1 MKLTNL
7 PSTHGPSKLHQNPT
21 FNAGRAKRRSAKK
34 FWLQFGFFACG
45 FNHSK
50 PPKQIIQPLR
60 PLVWALPLNQKP
72 STGILSCIELPLAV
86 FQSPKYS
93 RSQAMSTK
101 RKVATIAAP
110 VVRASAKARSKAKID
125 ETRAAVSTGLSKQ
138 PDEPIEL
145 PSDDEDVKDQQQI
158 EQVAEETTQGD
169 VDMDMGMGGDVDDAE
184 PAAPAAFGDIVRGNS
199 TVDVVASLAA
209 DTAGPSSRSDLHQ
222 RQAGLI
228 NAASL
233 GTVINQALRTN
244 DAQLLELCL
253 QTSDLKIVENT
264 INRMDSALALELLS
278 RLASRMHRRPGRA
291 MNLMSWMK
299 FTMIAHGGALVTQ
312 PDLTARLAELSRVL
326 EERARGLPALLAL
339 RGKLEMLD
347 AQLKFRKSAKLA
359 GGNRDRLEGKD
370 ELSESEDED
379 QDEAQVV
386 YVEGQEST
394 KALTNGGP
402 RAGPADDEDDFPIN
416 HSALPDSDED
426 DDEEE
431 DEDEDEE
438 DLAAIESLD
447 EDEVDHDDVDEEEED
462 DSEGED
468 AGPPAKV
475 QRTLR
480 SRK

>member
-1 MKLTNL
+1 M
-7 PSTHGPSKLHQNPT
+7 S
-21 FNAGRAKRRSAKK
+21 AKRR
-34 FWLQFGFFACG
+34 
-45 FNHSK
+45 
-50 PPKQIIQPLR
+50 
-60 PLVWALPLNQKP
+60 
-72 STGILSCIELPLAV
+72 
-86 FQSPKYS
+86 
-93 RSQAMSTK
+93 
-101 RKVATIAAP
+101 VATIATP
-110 VVRASAKARSKAKID
+110 VVKPSAKTRSKTKID

-145 PSDDEDVKDQQQI
+145 SSDDEDVKDQQQI
-158 EQVAEETTQGD
+158 DQVPEETTQGD
-169 VDMDMGMGGDVDDAE
+169 VDMDMSGDVEDAE
-184 PAAPAAFGDIVRGNS
+184 SAAPAAFGDLVRGNS

-209 DTAGPSSRSDLHQ
+209 ETAGASSSRSELQQ
-222 RQAGLI
+222 RHTGPI

-244 DAQLLELCL
+244 DAHLLESCL
-253 QTSDLKIVENT
+253 HTSDLKIVENT

-278 RLASRMHRRPGRA
+278 KLASRMHRRPGRA

-299 FTMIAHGGALVTQ
+299 LTMIAHGGALVTQ

-359 GGNRDRLEGKD
+359 GANRDRLEGKD

-379 QDEAQVV
+379 QDEPQVV
-386 YVEGQEST
+386 YVEGQESS
-394 KALTNGGP
+394 KALTNGIS
-402 RAGPADDEDDFPIN
+402 RAGPADDEDDFPVN
-416 HSALPDSDED
+416 HSALPDSDEE

-447 EDEVDHDDVDEEEED
+447 EDEVDHDDVDEDEED
-462 DSEGED
+462 DSEGDD

-480 SRK
+480 GRK

>member
-1 MKLTNL
+1 M
-7 PSTHGPSKLHQNPT
+7 
-21 FNAGRAKRRSAKK
+21 SA
-34 FWLQFGFFACG
+34 
-45 FNHSK
+45 
-50 PPKQIIQPLR
+50 
-60 PLVWALPLNQKP
+60 
-72 STGILSCIELPLAV
+72 
-86 FQSPKYS
+86 
-93 RSQAMSTK
+93 K
-101 RKVATIAAP
+101 RKVATIATP
-110 VVRASAKARSKAKID
+110 VVKPSAKTRSKTKID

-138 PDEPIEL
+138 PEEPIEL
-145 PSDDEDVKDQQQI
+145 SSDDDEDAKDQQQTD
-158 EQVAEETTQGD
+158 QVAEETTERD
-169 VDMDMGMGGDVDDAE
+169 VDMDVDVEDAE
-184 PAAPAAFGDIVRGNS
+184 PAAPAAFGDLVRGNS
-199 TVDVVASLAA
+199 TVDVAASLAA
-209 DTAGPSSRSDLHQ
+209 DTAGASSSRSELQQ
-222 RQAGLI
+222 RHVGPI

-244 DAQLLELCL
+244 DAHLLESCL

-278 RLASRMHRRPGRA
+278 KLASRMHRRPGRA

-299 FTMIAHGGALVTQ
+299 LTMIAHGGALVTQ

-359 GGNRDRLEGKD
+359 SANRDRLEGKD

-386 YVEGQEST
+386 YVEGQESNR
-394 KALTNGGP
+394 ALTNGIS
-402 RAGPADDEDDFPIN
+402 RAAPVDDEDDFPTGHN
-416 HSALPDSDED
+416 ALPDSDD

-431 DEDEDEE
+431 EDEGEDGE

-447 EDEVDHDDVDEEEED
+447 EDEVDHDDVDEDEED